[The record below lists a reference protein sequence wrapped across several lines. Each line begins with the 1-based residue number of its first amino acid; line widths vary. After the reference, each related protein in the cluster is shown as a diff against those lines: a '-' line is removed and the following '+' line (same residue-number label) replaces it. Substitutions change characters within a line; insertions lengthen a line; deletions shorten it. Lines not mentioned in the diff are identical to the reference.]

1 MPASDQTNT
10 AISSPALAPPKPKIP
25 APNDVPASSAT
36 IGLPNGAV
44 ETALTEALPVPDM
57 AFGGSM
63 LVLVIMFHA
72 FWIRF
77 ITSSFLK
84 RLQGKAVRTRLWR
97 ADLLF
102 AIMVVALL
110 SLHMAEVFIWSVG
123 LVFGGV
129 VTGWARAGYCAAN
142 CYTALGEPFSLP
154 HAWRLLAPIIAISG
168 IFTFAWTASVLVNF
182 VARYNDLRAEA
193 LAERARQRRDRRPA
207 KSADKN
213 PPPA

>member
-1 MPASDQTNT
+1 MTGT
-10 AISSPALAPPKPKIP
+10 APPYAP
-25 APNDVPASSAT
+25 APTPTQSLATAGAPAPKMAAPDAPT
-36 IGLPNGAV
+36 GAV
-44 ETALTEALPVPDM
+44 VETVLTEALPVPDM
-57 AFGGSM
+57 VFGGSM

-84 RLQGKAVRTRLWR
+84 RLQGKSVRTRLWR

-102 AIMVVALL
+102 AIMVVSLL

-129 VTGWARAGYCAAN
+129 VTEWAKAGYFAAN

-193 LAERARQRRDRRPA
+193 LMERARQRRDGHPA
-207 KSADKN
+207 KSAEKN
-213 PPPA
+213 PPDS